1 MAGSDFIIH
10 AGDVGDPAILQALGR
25 IAPVTAIRGNIDK
38 QPWAEEL
45 PEVGVLVLPSASIY
59 ILHNLATLDLKP
71 EAAGFA
77 AVIYGHSHAPKQ
89 EVKNGVLYFNP
100 GSAGPRRFRLPI
112 SVGRLKISG
121 KAISAEIVE
130 LLPPSGP
137 TPNRTKNQEL
147 TTKTDQ
153 QESKTA
159 GLASKVRVDHQRR
172 ITKQEFKTRN

>member
-45 PEVGVLVLPSASIY
+45 PDVGVLALPSVSLY

-71 EAAGFA
+71 EVAGFA

-121 KAISAEIVE
+121 TAISAEIVE
-130 LLPPSGP
+130 LPPLPDQLRSE
-137 TPNRTKNQEL
+137 NQEL
-147 TTKTDQ
+147 TTRTDK

-159 GLASKVRVDHQRR
+159 GLASKVGIDHQRR
-172 ITKQEFKTRN
+172 ITKPELKTRN